1 MHQRCNNAAVNV
13 SSSRHW
19 RLEIS
24 IFFERQ
30 ENNRL
35 VSVNV
40 CNLKKWNLQ
49 HFYTCTKNDRFE
61 MYRNN
66 VVTFFFCFD
75 ASLFSW
81 LGNQSFFLDWETSLP
96 WLSKTLWRREPRS
109 QVKKKQLHSRAEKLY
124 IYIYYGNWIDQ
135 ARARSYKTWFDR
147 PVVQLCCQNFEIV
160 SRNKTQESHLSPPQ
174 CFSHV
179 PETCFRV
186 GFLGVLNPCSLR
198 ITAPRLEHK
207 NLIIR

>member
-1 MHQRCNNAAVNV
+1 
-13 SSSRHW
+13 
-19 RLEIS
+19 
-24 IFFERQ
+24 
-30 ENNRL
+30 
-35 VSVNV
+35 
-40 CNLKKWNLQ
+40 
-49 HFYTCTKNDRFE
+49 

-66 VVTFFFCFD
+66 VVTELFFCFD

-81 LGNQSFFLDWETSLP
+81 LGNQSPLALKDFVKAWATKS
-96 WLSKTLWRREPRS
+96 S
-109 QVKKKQLHSRAEKLY
+109 QKKQLHSRAEKLY
-124 IYIYYGNWIDQ
+124 IYNGNWIDQ

-186 GFLGVLNPCSLR
+186 GFFWCFESLFIANNSTSWTQKFDHTIMNLWINKSMR
-198 ITAPRLEHK
+198 KFVNKSMNEYSSTQIQENTCFIACPRTAIAANRRTWILV
-207 NLIIR
+207 

>member
-1 MHQRCNNAAVNV
+1 MIGSKCIAITWSH
-13 SSSRHW
+13 
-19 RLEIS
+19 
-24 IFFERQ
+24 
-30 ENNRL
+30 
-35 VSVNV
+35 
-40 CNLKKWNLQ
+40 
-49 HFYTCTKNDRFE
+49 
-61 MYRNN
+61 
-66 VVTFFFCFD
+66 FFFVLMR
-75 ASLFSW
+75 A
-81 LGNQSFFLDWETSLP
+81 FFLDWETSLP

-124 IYIYYGNWIDQ
+124 IYIIIYIYYGNWIDQ